1 MASLYFF
8 FVCIDAGDGPNDFCW
23 RRDDRDGHIRY
34 LCSDASEGLNSLLFV
49 VCSDASKGYN
59 YLFVFAETPMMVT
72 IFLSCCCAVTPFIAS
87 ILI

>member
-1 MASLYFF
+1 MATMI
-8 FVCIDAGDGPNDFCW
+8 FVGVETTAMVTFVLCAVTLAMVSILFC
-23 RRDDRDGHIRY
+23 
-34 LCSDASEGLNSLLFV
+34 FV

-72 IFLSCCCAVTPFIAS
+72 IFLSCCCAVTPFMAS